1 MISKALSLLYSILN
15 KIKMPIPIEIEQTLI
30 HFKLSEFDSPD
41 ELGSGSK
48 MDRTFLSKLDTAR
61 SIAGIPFKINSGF
74 RSEKWNLK
82 CGGRWG
88 SAHKFGLA
96 ADIATEGS
104 RECYLIVNALMQV
117 GINRIGIGETFI
129 HADISEERDQEVIWL
144 YK

>member
-61 SIAGIPFKINSGF
+61 SIAGIPFKINSGY
-74 RSEKWNLK
+74 RTEKHNLK
-82 CGGRWG
+82 VGGRWG

-117 GINRIGIGETFI
+117 GINRIGIGENFI